1 MPLLQGSAQRLQA
14 RAQAR
19 DARLATGLPRPERPA
34 ETLPGP
40 RPPQAA
46 ATPAQQALGDAPAR
60 AIDRLA
66 MRGGRVLAFVAP
78 FSR

>member
-1 MPLLQGSAQRLQA
+1 MPLLQGSAQRFQA

-19 DARLATGLPRPERPA
+19 DVRLATGLPRPERAA

-40 RPPQAA
+40 RPAQAA
-46 ATPAQQALGDAPAR
+46 ATPAQQALDDAPAK

-66 MRGGRVLAFVAP
+66 MRGGRVLAYFAP